1 MTVKK
6 IKKPWGYELLIE
18 KNKNYMFKKLFMKK
32 GHRCSLQ
39 FHKKKIETIFVVSGN
54 LKIFYGKNK
63 NKLNYK
69 TFKPQNTITIN
80 PKTIHRMQAVSDCI
94 YLEASTP
101 EITDVV
107 RLSDDYKRKVV

>member
-1 MTVKK
+1 MKSKK
-6 IKKPWGYELLIE
+6 IIKPWGYELLIE
-18 KNKNYMFKKLFMKK
+18 KNKKYMFKKLFMKK

-39 FHKKKIETIFVVSGN
+39 FHKKKIETIFIVSGD
-54 LKIFYGKNK
+54 LKIFYGRNK

-69 TFKPQNTITIN
+69 TFKPHKTITIN
-80 PKTIHRMQAVSDCI
+80 PKTIHRMQAVNDCI

-107 RLSDDYKRKVV
+107 RLSDDYKRKVI